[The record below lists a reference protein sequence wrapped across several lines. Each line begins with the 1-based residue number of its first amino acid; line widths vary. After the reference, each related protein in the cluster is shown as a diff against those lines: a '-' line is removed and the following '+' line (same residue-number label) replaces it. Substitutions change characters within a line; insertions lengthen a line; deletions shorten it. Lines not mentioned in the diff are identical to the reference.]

1 MVKRLI
7 IFMLV
12 LTLCI
17 STCACGETE
26 EAENDPKETASEKN
40 DPSTDPSDP
49 DDPTNPGS
57 SETPTGFQVPEEAA
71 RSFLTAWHRNDAE
84 TLMKQTPTFEND
96 AILRHLKIDVPAGTD
111 KEALLL
117 NAWKSVVLGQY
128 APDRQIDVT
137 TTVCAEGDTE
147 EAVAKAKNQFLAE
160 GFATEE
166 DLAEI
171 EEIVLVACAGASAGK
186 VMLSA
191 KVFCMKIDGHW
202 YTSYVGTSIWTGA
215 DTPPSVG

>member
-1 MVKRLI
+1 MEI
-7 IFMLV
+7 
-12 LTLCI
+12 
-17 STCACGETE
+17 CGIG
-26 EAENDPKETASEKN
+26 A
-40 DPSTDPSDP
+40 
-49 DDPTNPGS
+49 
-57 SETPTGFQVPEEAA
+57 
-71 RSFLTAWHRNDAE
+71 
-84 TLMKQTPTFEND
+84 
-96 AILRHLKIDVPAGTD
+96 
-111 KEALLL
+111 
-117 NAWKSVVLGQY
+117 
-128 APDRQIDVT
+128 IDVT